1 MAYFLLIV
9 HIATAIV
16 FIGALTISV
25 SLFPR
30 YAAADP
36 DVDDKSHDAH
46 PVALAMHRITKVYG
60 RLAIIPP
67 AVGITLAVV
76 LGRLDELWIILSVAL
91 SLIGGALLIWG
102 HHPLAATDA
111 GGSTTRTE
119 HPPPRRRSSRNPQLD
134 LVRHPRPHDPETRG
148 RRMTERGLQTS
159 MCLLRSA
166 PHCRR
171 DRTVR
176 AEDVPGEALPDEPV
190 SRSIRIE
197 VIRERVR
204 LCVAGTQL
212 VSEACWKTGS
222 KRARTESAR

>member
-30 YAAADP
+30 YAAPAS
-36 DVDDKSHDAH
+36 DVNDKSHDTH

-91 SLIGGALLIWG
+91 SLIGGALLTWVIIPAQRRMLADPRHEPSTRRRAGAAAGILNSIWFAILILMILKPG
-102 HHPLAATDA
+102 A
-111 GGSTTRTE
+111 GG
-119 HPPPRRRSSRNPQLD
+119 
-134 LVRHPRPHDPETRG
+134 
-148 RRMTERGLQTS
+148 
-159 MCLLRSA
+159 
-166 PHCRR
+166 
-171 DRTVR
+171 
-176 AEDVPGEALPDEPV
+176 
-190 SRSIRIE
+190 
-197 VIRERVR
+197 
-204 LCVAGTQL
+204 
-212 VSEACWKTGS
+212 
-222 KRARTESAR
+222 

>member
-1 MAYFLLIV
+1 MADFLLVV

-91 SLIGGALLIWG
+91 SLIGGALLIWVII
-102 HHPLAATDA
+102 PAQRRMLADPRHEPNVRHRAGAAAGILNSIWFAILVLMILKPGA
-111 GGSTTRTE
+111 GG
-119 HPPPRRRSSRNPQLD
+119 
-134 LVRHPRPHDPETRG
+134 
-148 RRMTERGLQTS
+148 
-159 MCLLRSA
+159 
-166 PHCRR
+166 
-171 DRTVR
+171 
-176 AEDVPGEALPDEPV
+176 
-190 SRSIRIE
+190 
-197 VIRERVR
+197 
-204 LCVAGTQL
+204 
-212 VSEACWKTGS
+212 
-222 KRARTESAR
+222 